1 MNLDRNNIKK
11 LLLIIVFAIAVF
23 TAFENLSIIIYFI
36 GILLTILIP
45 FFIGGA
51 IAFVLNIPMKYIENG
66 IFKNKRIFKK
76 KVSDSASRLIS
87 LILSIIF
94 VVIIFSAVVNIVVPQ
109 LVSTLY
115 NIGNNIYA
123 FLPKFKEFSK
133 DFFGNFF
140 GNEDINYYIEK
151 LMNFDWHTVFGYVS
165 NFLKSG
171 GSMINSTIG
180 VVSTIFST
188 TVNILIGFIFA
199 LYILLQKEKLSVQA
213 TKILF
218 AVFKRNV
225 AEKILDIAS
234 LSYKTFSSFITGQCL
249 EACILGGMFFI
260 VLNIFRMPYSLLIG
274 VLIAFTALIPI
285 VGAFI
290 GCFISALLILMIS
303 PVQALIFIVIF
314 LIIQQIE
321 GNLIYPHVVGNS
333 VGLPSM
339 WVLVSVTLGGKLFGV
354 TGMLVFIPLSSV
366 VYTLFKEWVNKRLD
380 KNNID
385 ISKYIK

>member
-23 TAFENLSIIIYFI
+23 TAFENLSKIIYFI

-133 DFFGNFF
+133 DIFGNFF

-260 VLNIFRMPYSLLIG
+260 VLNIFRMPYSLLIC

-339 WVLVSVTLGGKLFGV
+339 WVLVSVTLGGKLFGI

>member
-11 LLLIIVFAIAVF
+11 LLLIIVFTIVVF
-23 TAFENLSIIIYFI
+23 TAFENLSIILYYI
-36 GILLTILIP
+36 GLLLTVLIP

-51 IAFVLNIPMKYIENG
+51 IAFVLNIPMKAVEMR
-66 IFKNKRIFKK
+66 IFKNTKIFKK
-76 KVSDSASRLIS
+76 NIPDSISRSIS

-94 VVIIFSAVVNIVVPQ
+94 VLIIFSAVVNIVVPQ
-109 LVSTLY
+109 LVTTFYS
-115 NIGNNIYA
+115 IGNNIYA
-123 FLPKFKEFSK
+123 FMPKLKEFLKSI
-133 DFFGNFF
+133 FGNFF
-140 GNEDINYYIEK
+140 RNEDINYYMEK
-151 LMNFDWHTVFGYVS
+151 LMNFDWNTVFGYVS
-165 NFLKSG
+165 NFIKSG

-199 LYILLQKEKLSVQA
+199 LYILLQKEKLSVQSK
-213 TKILF
+213 KILF
-218 AVFKRNV
+218 ALFKRNI
-225 AEKILDIAS
+225 AEKLLDIAN
-234 LSYKTFSSFITGQCL
+234 LSYVTFSNFITGQCL
-249 EACILGGMFFI
+249 EACILGAMFFV

-274 VLIAFTALIPI
+274 VLIGFTALIPI

-303 PVQALIFIVIF
+303 PIQALIFIVIF
-314 LIIQQIE
+314 LTIQQIE

-333 VGLPSM
+333 VGLPSI

-354 TGMLVFIPLSSV
+354 IGMLVFIPLSSIC
-366 VYTLFKEWVNKRLD
+366 YTLIKELVNKRLD

-385 ISKYIK
+385 INNYIN